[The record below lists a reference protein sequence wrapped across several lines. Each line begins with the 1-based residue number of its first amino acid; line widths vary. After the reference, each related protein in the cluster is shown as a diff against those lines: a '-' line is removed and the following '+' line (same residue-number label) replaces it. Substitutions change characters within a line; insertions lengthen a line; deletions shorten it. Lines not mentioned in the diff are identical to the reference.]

1 MEVIMKKVWIMLLMI
16 MVLAVGCG
24 KQKAENTDAGN
35 TSTEQMTESSAG
47 NVVEPEENT
56 VPEDLSYV
64 AKLHVTINPDL
75 ALYLDAD
82 QNVVF
87 VEYLNDDAKNA
98 YADIDMQGVRFD
110 AALKVIVE
118 TAVDE
123 GYLIEGKTVS
133 VDVAE
138 CDETVSVAEITAQIE
153 TSVQEAATQKEVGA
167 TLAISVAGEPEREV
181 AVQPKDIGDGQNPDN
196 NGDTAQEAGEEKPEN
211 GGGETT
217 AGGNGTTGD
226 GGAAEENDT
235 TGDGGSAG
243 NQDAEP
249 CSACGGTG
257 ICAECGGGTLPCK
270 RCGGTLVETCG
281 NCDASGKQ
289 KCPGCKGSGTDA
301 TDGSTCKYC
310 GGSGKI
316 TCELCGGTHGKPCTI
331 CKGKGVISDDCILC
345 HGDKK
350 CTVCG
355 GTGYKK

>member
-1 MEVIMKKVWIMLLMI
+1 MKKAWIMLLMI

-35 TSTEQMTESSAG
+35 TSTEQMTESSTET
-47 NVVEPEENT
+47 VTEPEENT
-56 VPEDLSYV
+56 MPEDLSYV

-98 YADIDMQGVRFD
+98 YAGIDMQGVRFD

-123 GYLIEGKTVS
+123 GYLTEGKTVS

-138 CDETVSVAEITAQIE
+138 SDEMVSVAEMAAQIE
-153 TSVQEAATQKEVGA
+153 TSVQEAVAQKEVGA

-181 AVQPKDIGDGQNPDN
+181 AVQPKDTSDGQNPDN

-310 GGSGKI
+310 GG
-316 TCELCGGTHGKPCTI
+316 THGKPCTI